1 MQIADNKVAS
11 FHYTLRN
18 DEGDI
23 LDSSDGG
30 APLAYLH
37 GVGNISP
44 GLEAALVGKQTGDS
58 LSVRVSA
65 EEGYGPVRDELI
77 QTVPMEAFTGVEN
90 VAKGMRFE
98 ASTASGPVSVVVT
111 KVEGEEVTVDGNH
124 PLAGQA
130 LNFEV
135 AVVEVRDSTEE
146 ERSHGH
152 VHDGSCGHDH

>member
-1 MQIADNKVAS
+1 MQIADHKVAS

-18 DEGDI
+18 DEGEI

-37 GVGNISP
+37 GMGNIVA
-44 GLEAALVGKQTGDS
+44 GLEAALAGKTTGDS
-58 LSVRVSA
+58 LTVRVAA

-77 QTVPMEAFTGVEN
+77 QTVPLEAFTGVDDVSE
-90 VAKGMRFE
+90 GMRFE
-98 ASTASGPVSVVVT
+98 ASTASGPISVVVT

-130 LNFEV
+130 LNFDV
-135 AVVEVRDSTEE
+135 AVVEVRDATDEE
-146 ERSHGH
+146 KAHGH
-152 VHDGSCGHDH
+152 VHDGGCGH